1 MKQRNNLNVKL
12 KINLLASRERGDQIM
27 EGSGILAGLEEGG
40 QRKEVEK
47 EKDGKGCEKSLG
59 GETTGSWPVTV

>member
-27 EGSGILAGLEEGG
+27 EGSALGRGSVLSRLGAELELRRCGS
-40 QRKEVEK
+40 
-47 EKDGKGCEKSLG
+47 SLG
-59 GETTGSWPVTV
+59 PSQ